1 MRYDNYCLE
10 GTVLFVMWPLSW
22 NCVWTLVAG
31 PNYLLKK
38 GAQDKYKNDSFKT
51 FLYFSSENAKLFIL
65 HPSKNATCFSS
76 VLFFFK
82 FKSKVR
88 VYVVTISRQPVQLY
102 TSRVAFL

>member
-38 GAQDKYKNDSFKT
+38 GAQDKYKKRFFQN
-51 FLYFSSENAKLFIL
+51 FSLFFESERETL
-65 HPSKNATCFSS
+65 HSS
-76 VLFFFK
+76 AIEKRDLFFFGSV
-82 FKSKVR
+82 F
-88 VYVVTISRQPVQLY
+88 
-102 TSRVAFL
+102 F